1 MTKHMTFLD
10 EERLTFRDS
19 VERYIRDHADPESV
33 REWDER
39 KEFPESVVRGMAE
52 QGWFALTLPEE
63 YGGIGDYLD
72 MTSMLE
78 VIASAS
84 ITLARFW
91 NINVNMVGGAI
102 AALGAEHL
110 KSDLLPKLAEGKVR
124 FAFALS
130 ENNSGSDASAL
141 KTRAEVGEDEFIVN
155 GTKMWITGAQQ
166 ADYILTAVRTDPK
179 ATRHDGISL
188 VLIPRDAE
196 GVTVTPIPLLGGHAV
211 RTCEVNFIDVKV
223 ARNLM
228 VGDLHTG
235 WKQLMPILAKERVA
249 LAAMC
254 TGAGQAATDLAIEY
268 CTQREQ
274 FGRRLSAFQAVSH
287 RIVEMQNRTDVARLL
302 TYHAAARLNA
312 GQPCSREA
320 SQAKL
325 MASDGYMQTALDG
338 LQVMGANGYSMEY
351 AMQRHFRE
359 AKVFQIFGGTSEI
372 QKNIIGKEI
381 GL

>member
-1 MTKHMTFLD
+1 
-10 EERLTFRDS
+10 
-19 VERYIRDHADPESV
+19 
-33 REWDER
+33 
-39 KEFPESVVRGMAE
+39 
-52 QGWFALTLPEE
+52 
-63 YGGIGDYLD
+63 
-72 MTSMLE
+72 
-78 VIASAS
+78 
-84 ITLARFW
+84 
-91 NINVNMVGGAI
+91 
-102 AALGAEHL
+102 
-110 KSDLLPKLAEGKVR
+110 
-124 FAFALS
+124 
-130 ENNSGSDASAL
+130 
-141 KTRAEVGEDEFIVN
+141 
-155 GTKMWITGAQQ
+155 
-166 ADYILTAVRTDPK
+166 
-179 ATRHDGISL
+179 
-188 VLIPRDAE
+188 
-196 GVTVTPIPLLGGHAV
+196 
-211 RTCEVNFIDVKV
+211 
-223 ARNLM
+223 
-228 VGDLHTG
+228 
-235 WKQLMPILAKERVA
+235 MPILAKERVA
-249 LAAMC
+249 LAAMR

-312 GQPCSREA
+312 GQPCAREA